1 MSSVI
6 DTSYEPCYYVVMIK
20 HSKIRVTFVTTKDN
34 KAALEAIA
42 EKQRRTLSSQIDYI
56 IEQWLESQAVSAAPS
71 D

>member
-1 MSSVI
+1 
-6 DTSYEPCYYVVMIK
+6 MIK

-56 IEQWLESQAVSAAPS
+56 IEQWLESQPVSAAPS